1 MARDSLDSIMPV
13 VKSFHKYPSI
23 VKIKAKAFDSTF
35 HFKKTNCN
43 EVEKIISNK
52 KTCQQEDILSK
63 IIRLNKDLIAKFIAE
78 NYNSCIDEGEFP
90 SELNMLIL
98 SKFIKRKLRVT
109 KLITDQ

>member
-43 EVEKIISNK
+43 EVEKNLNIK
-52 KTCQQEDILSK
+52 KFCQQEDIPTK
-63 IIRLNKDLIAKFIAE
+63 ITKLNKDLVATFIAE
-78 NYNSCIDEGEFP
+78 NCNSCIDEGEFP